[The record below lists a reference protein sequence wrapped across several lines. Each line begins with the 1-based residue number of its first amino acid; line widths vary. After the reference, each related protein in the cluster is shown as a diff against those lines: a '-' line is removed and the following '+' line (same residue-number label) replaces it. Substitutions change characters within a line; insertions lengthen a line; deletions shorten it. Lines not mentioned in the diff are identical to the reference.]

1 LPHTPRPGFSYPKL
15 FAAMFTLSA
24 FTFGGG
30 YVIVSMM
37 KKRFVDELHWFEEEE
52 LLNLTA
58 IAQAAPGAMAINAS
72 MLIGHRL
79 GGMRGFFTGLLGAA
93 LPPLIIISVI
103 SLFYDAFRTN
113 PVVAAMLKTM
123 QAAVAAIMA
132 DVVLNMGL
140 KVVKGKS
147 ALSILLMVGA
157 FAATY
162 ALGVNILWILLAA
175 GCVGALRGYLGIRKE
190 RAQ

>member
-1 LPHTPRPGFSYPKL
+1 MFS
-15 FAAMFTLSA
+15 LSA

-79 GGMRGFFTGLLGAA
+79 GGLRGFFTGLLGAV

-147 ALSILLMVGA
+147 VLSILLMAGA

-162 ALGVNILWILLAA
+162 AFGVNILWILLAA
-175 GCVGALRGYLGIRKE
+175 GGVGALRGYVNIRKE